1 MVQREFLFQ
10 DNKME
15 NDRKTPNT
23 LLWASATGTGTPTFT
38 CVHHIHN
45 TYIHTKENELSCRA
59 ELVKGTASVPVAH
72 TEKPKGTGF
81 HL

>member
-45 TYIHTKENELSCRA
+45 TYIHTKENELGYSSVV
-59 ELVKGTASVPVAH
+59 ELS
-72 TEKPKGTGF
+72 
-81 HL
+81 L